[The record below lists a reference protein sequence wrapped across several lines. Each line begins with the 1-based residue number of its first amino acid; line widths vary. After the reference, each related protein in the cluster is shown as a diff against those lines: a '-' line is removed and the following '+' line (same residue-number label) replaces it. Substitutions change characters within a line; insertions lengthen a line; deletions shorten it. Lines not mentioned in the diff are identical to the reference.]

1 MSLGASWLRHV
12 DFRKRRKCFSW
23 RVSVESQVLPGRQPS
38 PCVSWEQEV
47 GMLLKMATAP
57 SLPGT
62 AGPRLSRTQQCAG
75 PSALSAG
82 TCHHLPCLARC
93 VVQEALFRAH
103 LQCGVPCCSLTT
115 CSSLEGGRGR
125 GRGWTWCLVEWMED
139 RKKRCVGMG
148 SRIQLQKGTD
158 V

>member
-38 PCVSWEQEV
+38 PCFLGARGGNASEDGHCTVAS
-47 GMLLKMATAP
+47 GD
-57 SLPGT
+57 SR
-62 AGPRLSRTQQCAG
+62 PRLSRTQQCVG
-75 PSALSAG
+75 PSALRAG
-82 TCHHLPCLARC
+82 TCHHLPRRAHC
-93 VVQEALFRAH
+93 VVQEALFRAC

-115 CSSLEGGRGR
+115 CSSLEGGKGP

-139 RKKRCVGMG
+139 RKKRRVGMG